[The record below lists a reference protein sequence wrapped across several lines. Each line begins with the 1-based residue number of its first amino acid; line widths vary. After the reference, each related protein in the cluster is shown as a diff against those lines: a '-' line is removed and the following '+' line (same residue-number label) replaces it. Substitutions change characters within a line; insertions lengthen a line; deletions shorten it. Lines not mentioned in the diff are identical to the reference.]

1 LSKFES
7 GVDPEH
13 YKQFLKASDLIEA
26 ARWWEDEGNNVA
38 ATRNYA
44 QALEIYESTRGSI
57 PAEELVQYP
66 EFIAD
71 LAGLYH
77 TFAIQMDSDELANT
91 SMLHYDT
98 AAMLYENRRQGDRLR
113 IIRQQQVSLLRNRN
127 QDMEAEEYEAFADNS
142 SQDTSE
148 IPVITEGMLKEYGN
162 VNKAR
167 SPRSL
172 ANTAFNKLVELVQI
186 VKSE

>member
-1 LSKFES
+1 
-7 GVDPEH
+7 
-13 YKQFLKASDLIEA
+13 
-26 ARWWEDEGNNVA
+26 
-38 ATRNYA
+38 
-44 QALEIYESTRGSI
+44 
-57 PAEELVQYP
+57 
-66 EFIAD
+66 
-71 LAGLYH
+71 
-77 TFAIQMDSDELANT
+77 
-91 SMLHYDT
+91 
-98 AAMLYENRRQGDRLR
+98 MLYENRRQGDRLR